1 MISRKMVY
9 SHGSPRI
16 KTTDL
21 NKILKKHGLIKSYKQ
36 QMIISMK
43 IIHNQES
50 SRINTKDLDKFIN

>member
-43 IIHNQES
+43 IIHNQGS

>member
-1 MISRKMVY
+1 MISRNMVY
-9 SHGSPRI
+9 NQGSPRI

-21 NKILKKHGLIKSYKQ
+21 NKFFKKHGLIKSYKQ

-43 IIHNQES
+43 IIHNQGS